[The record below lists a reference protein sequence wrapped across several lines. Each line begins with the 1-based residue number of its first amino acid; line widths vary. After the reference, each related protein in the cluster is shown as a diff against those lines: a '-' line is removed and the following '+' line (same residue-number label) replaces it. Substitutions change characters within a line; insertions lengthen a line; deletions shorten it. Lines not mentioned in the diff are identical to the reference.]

1 MQNKKER
8 EAFERMA
15 VVIGKT
21 KVIDPWR
28 GLMGLVLTGFSQV
41 FFITVNTYMIA
52 HEIYV
57 GVAVCGFLIS
67 WIWSYNVK
75 RVAFGSRWDR
85 ILYSAGATIG
95 GLTGL
100 WLATLLNL

>member
-1 MQNKKER
+1 MENKNEKK
-8 EAFERMA
+8 ALERMA
-15 VVIGKT
+15 VVLGK
-21 KVIDPWR
+21 KEQGKGIF
-28 GLMGLVLTGFSQV
+28 GLVLTGFSQV

-85 ILYSAGATIG
+85 ILYSTGATVG